1 MPTQV
6 QNFLISD
13 SLNNDVTDEFDIY
26 YDIPMSLALFVSK
39 IPYGF
44 GNIYFKFKKLP

>member
-6 QNFLISD
+6 QNFIISD
-13 SLNNDVTDEFDIY
+13 SLNNDVTDEFDVHY
-26 YDIPMSLALFVSK
+26 ESGMSLALFVSK

-44 GNIYFKFKKLP
+44 GNIYFKFKKI